1 MHTGAKQIKDEVEFL
16 YIQESK
22 RLTGQAS
29 QGRLSKSS
37 QVKHES
43 FISNENEYDQVHPRL
58 HFFQNLKSL
67 ATGKHVSSSQEI
79 K

>member
-29 QGRLSKSS
+29 QGRSSKSS

-43 FISNENEYDQVHPRL
+43 FISNENECDKVFQMRTSAIKYTL
-58 HFFQNLKSL
+58 ASIFFQNLK
-67 ATGKHVSSSQEI
+67 
-79 K
+79 